1 MYKTIK
7 TKNISPLIAVVISSK
22 YATMRELEEYYN
34 YEDLLNFIEIIA
46 VNAFNERQSYRESEW
61 QSKQRR

>member
-1 MYKTIK
+1 M
-7 TKNISPLIAVVISSK
+7 VISSK

-34 YEDLLNFIEIIA
+34 YEDLLNFIEIIT

>member
-1 MYKTIK
+1 M
-7 TKNISPLIAVVISSK
+7 VVSSK
-22 YATMRELEEYYN
+22 YATMKELETYYN

-61 QSKQRR
+61 QAKQRR